1 MKHGIEDIREE
12 SKKVLEQYS
21 SKEFERLNLNDL
33 VILET
38 EYQHQKKVF
47 DNQLI
52 INLPDFSKAM
62 MAKSFFEFDGRKLSI
77 RVLDKFFDRIIED
90 SNEEFQLSF
99 CIEPHYQKIV
109 DFLEI

>member
-1 MKHGIEDIREE
+1 
-12 SKKVLEQYS
+12 
-21 SKEFERLNLNDL
+21 
-33 VILET
+33 
-38 EYQHQKKVF
+38 
-47 DNQLI
+47 
-52 INLPDFSKAM
+52 M

-109 DFLEI
+109 DFLKI